1 MSAPACDGVDSPRMI
16 IDAAQ
21 AITFRPMRDDDVAV
35 FHRWIRRPH
44 VLQWWSAEDAV
55 ASLDDI
61 RARYSQRALAAGNV
75 HAYLALLGER
85 PIGWTQWYVAL
96 GAGDGWWEDE
106 TDPGV
111 RGIDQFLCD
120 PALLGRGLGT
130 RMVRAFVA
138 MIFGD
143 PAVTRIQT
151 DPSPD
156 NARAIRCY
164 ARAGFRAAGRV
175 VTPDGPALLM
185 LQDRPDA
192 SPSLT
197 GST

>member
-1 MSAPACDGVDSPRMI
+1 MMGGGE
-16 IDAAQ
+16 
-21 AITFRPMRDDDVAV
+21 AITFRPMRDDDLAC
-35 FHRWIRRPH
+35 FHEWIRRPH
-44 VLQWWSAEDAV
+44 VLEWWGGDDAL
-55 ASLDDI
+55 ASLGDI
-61 RARYSQRALAAGNV
+61 RARYSPRVLGAQNV
-75 HAYLALLGER
+75 HAYFAFIDER
-85 PIGWTQWYVAL
+85 PIGWAQWYVAL

-120 PALLGRGLGT
+120 AGMLGRGLGT
-130 RMVRAFVA
+130 RMVRAFVSMLFA
-138 MIFGD
+138 D

-164 ARAGFRAAGRV
+164 ARAGFREAGRI

-185 LQDRPDA
+185 VQDRPPA
-192 SPSLT
+192 T
-197 GST
+197 A

>member
-1 MSAPACDGVDSPRMI
+1 MSALACDGVDPPRVI
-16 IDAAQ
+16 VDAAE
-21 AITFRPMRDDDVAV
+21 AITFRPMRDDDLGV
-35 FHRWIRRPH
+35 FHEWIGRPH
-44 VLQWWSAEDAV
+44 VLEWWNGDDAT

-61 RARYSQRALAAGNV
+61 RARYSQCALGAGTVRAYFAF
-75 HAYLALLGER
+75 LGER
-85 PIGWTQWYVAL
+85 PIGWTQSYVAL

-120 PALLGRGLGT
+120 AATLGRGLGT

-138 MIFGD
+138 MVFGD

-164 ARAGFRAAGRV
+164 VKAGFRAAGRV

-185 LQDRPDA
+185 LQDRPA
-192 SPSLT
+192 AT
-197 GST
+197 T